1 MRCRREIWEFA
12 VMEAEWFR
20 RREKMLDLREELLAV
35 REGRLEG
42 AKEYTVNE
50 VAAMMY
56 QAVEDHKPF

>member
-1 MRCRREIWEFA
+1 MRIRREIWEFA

-42 AKEYTVNE
+42 AKD
-50 VAAMMY
+50 MMH

>member
-1 MRCRREIWEFA
+1 MGVCSHGGRMVPA
-12 VMEAEWFR
+12 PG
-20 RREKMLDLREELLAV
+20 KMLDLREELLAV

-50 VAAMMY
+50 VAAMMH

>member
-1 MRCRREIWEFA
+1 MRSRREIWELA

-20 RREKMLDLREELLAV
+20 RREKMLAV

-42 AKEYTVNE
+42 AKD
-50 VAAMMY
+50 MMH

>member
-1 MRCRREIWEFA
+1 MVPARG
-12 VMEAEWFR
+12 
-20 RREKMLDLREELLAV
+20 KMLDLREELLAV

-50 VAAMMY
+50 VAAMMH